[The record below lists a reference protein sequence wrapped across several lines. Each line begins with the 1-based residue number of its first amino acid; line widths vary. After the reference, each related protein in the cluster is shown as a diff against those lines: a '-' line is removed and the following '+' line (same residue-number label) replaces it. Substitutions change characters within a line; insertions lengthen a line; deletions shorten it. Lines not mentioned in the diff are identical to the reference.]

1 MKKYAKMIVDR
12 DFRISEIDRRLYGSF
27 IEHLG
32 RAVYTGIY
40 QPGHPEADE
49 EGFRRDVLRLVR
61 ELNVP
66 IIRYPGGNFVSTFR
80 WEDSVGPV
88 DRRPH
93 RLDLAWR
100 SLESNEFGLDEF
112 SRWTSKAGADI
123 ITVHYEACK
132 DLDATLK
139 KIADCGVKSAVSIK
153 PKTDTEVLKPYLDRI
168 DMILLMS
175 VEPGFGG
182 QSYMPESTDRL
193 RELRKMINESGRE
206 IDLEVDGGVNDETIH
221 TVLDAGANVIVAGS
235 AVFKGDLFETAKKI
249 NAIVEERN

>member
-1 MKKYAKMIVDR
+1 MYILAPSMLSA
-12 DFRISEIDRRLYGSF
+12 DFNRLGEQFKTLEEAGIKWLHIDVMDGMFVPNISLGVPVIKSIRKESNLYF
-27 IEHLG
+27 DVHLM
-32 RAVYTGIY
+32 V
-40 QPGHPEADE
+40 E
-49 EGFRRDVLRLVR
+49 E
-61 ELNVP
+61 P
-66 IIRYPGGNFVSTFR
+66 IRYIEEFV
-80 WEDSVGPV
+80 
-88 DRRPH
+88 
-93 RLDLAWR
+93 
-100 SLESNEFGLDEF
+100 
-112 SRWTSKAGADI
+112 KAGADI

-139 KIADCGVKSAVSIK
+139 MIADNGVKSAVSIK

>member
-1 MKKYAKMIVDR
+1 MYILAPSMLSA
-12 DFRISEIDRRLYGSF
+12 DFNRLGEQFKTLEEAGIKWLHIDVMDGMFVPNISLGVPVIKSIRKESNLYF
-27 IEHLG
+27 DVHLM
-32 RAVYTGIY
+32 V
-40 QPGHPEADE
+40 E
-49 EGFRRDVLRLVR
+49 E
-61 ELNVP
+61 P
-66 IIRYPGGNFVSTFR
+66 IRYIEEFV
-80 WEDSVGPV
+80 
-88 DRRPH
+88 
-93 RLDLAWR
+93 
-100 SLESNEFGLDEF
+100 
-112 SRWTSKAGADI
+112 KAGADI